1 MKTKYFI
8 YARKSTEDEERQVK
22 SIEDQLKE
30 LKEFSKREKLQ
41 VAQTFIENKN
51 AKKPGRTVFNEMIQ
65 KLYKSDEPIGLLAWH
80 PDRLARNSVDG
91 GHIIYL
97 IDIKKVTSLKFPT
110 FWFEPTPQGL
120 FMLQVSFGNQN
131 IIVITCLKM

>member
-30 LKEFSKREKLQ
+30 LKEFSKREKLK
-41 VAQTFIENKN
+41 VIQTFIENKS
-51 AKKPGRTVFNEMIQ
+51 AKKPGRPVFNEMIQ
-65 KLYKSDEPIGLLAWH
+65 KLYKSNEPNGLLAWH

-97 IDIKKVTSLKFPT
+97 IDIKKVTSLKFPLN
-110 FWFEPTPQGL
+110 WL
-120 FMLQVSFGNQN
+120 WR
-131 IIVITCLKM
+131 